1 VNVSTKKD
9 RIPEQAENPQDSSS
23 QANVKENHST
33 AKELLRFAG
42 TWEGD
47 DLDECLDEV
56 YKTRG
61 EAIFR

>member
-1 VNVSTKKD
+1 MSTKKD
-9 RIPEQAENPQDSSS
+9 RMPEQAENPQDSSS
-23 QANVKENHST
+23 QPNVTEDHST
-33 AKELLRFAG
+33 AKKLLKFAG

-47 DLDECLDEV
+47 DLEECLDEV